1 MLLKGKP
8 NQVLSTMIIGVG
20 GKKKIVNV
28 CKFDEKGYAEVDEK
42 RLSQTTLTK
51 LKPYIT
57 EDKVVKATE
66 KVKEVKKE
74 AVKLFKCKKCDFV
87 TENKGLLLKH
97 YRDAHPK
104 K

>member
-8 NQVLSTMIIGVG
+8 NQVLSTMIVGVG
-20 GKKKIVNV
+20 GKRKIVNV
-28 CKFDEKGYAEVDEK
+28 CKFDENGYAEVDEK

-51 LKPYIT
+51 LKSYIT
-57 EDKVVKATE
+57 KDKAAKVTE

-74 AVKLFKCKKCDFV
+74 EVKLLKCKKCDFT